1 MTGSGAPGRAWG
13 LAAGLAVVAVALFA
27 ASLAIGRAPVTL
39 LDLLLVP
46 GPAADLAAGPD
57 SAAIAAIVLTE
68 IRLPRAILALMVGAA
83 LGLSGAALQGYLR
96 NPLAEP
102 GLVGAS
108 AMAALGAVV
117 VLYFGLADRAGWVLP
132 AGGIIGALIGV
143 TFVHLL
149 AGRNASPTVLIL
161 AGVAVNSLAAA
172 LTSLAL
178 SLAPSPFAMQEIVFW
193 LLGSLADRSFEHVL
207 LALPFI
213 LLGGLLLLATARGL
227 EALTLGGDAAQ
238 SLGIALP
245 GLQIKVA
252 LGTALAVGAAV
263 AVSGAIGFVGLVV
276 PHLLRPLVGWRPAAL
291 LPVSAL
297 GGAVLTLAADIVTR
311 LLSRNAELNLGVV
324 TAMVG
329 APFFIYLLVSM
340 RRKLT

>member
-1 MTGSGAPGRAWG
+1 MTASSAPRRVWT
-13 LAAGLAVVAVALFA
+13 LAAGLGVVAVALFA
-27 ASLAIGRAPVTL
+27 ASLGIGRAPVTL
-39 LDLLLVP
+39 LDLLLTP
-46 GPAADLAAGPD
+46 GPAVDPDAAG
-57 SAAIAAIVLTE
+57 IAAIVLTE

-102 GLVGAS
+102 RLDGAS
-108 AMAALGAVV
+108 AIAALGAVV
-117 VLYFGLADRAGWVLP
+117 VLYFGLAARDGWTLP
-132 AGGIIGALIGV
+132 AGGIVGALIGV

-213 LLGGLLLLATARGL
+213 LVGGILLLATARGL
-227 EALTLGGDAAQ
+227 EALTLGSDAAQ

-245 GLQIKVA
+245 RLQIQVA

-297 GGAVLTLAADIVTR
+297 GGAVLTLAADIATR
-311 LLSRNAELNLGVV
+311 VLSRDAELNLGVV

-329 APFFIYLLVSM
+329 APFFIYLLVST
-340 RRKLT
+340 RRQLT